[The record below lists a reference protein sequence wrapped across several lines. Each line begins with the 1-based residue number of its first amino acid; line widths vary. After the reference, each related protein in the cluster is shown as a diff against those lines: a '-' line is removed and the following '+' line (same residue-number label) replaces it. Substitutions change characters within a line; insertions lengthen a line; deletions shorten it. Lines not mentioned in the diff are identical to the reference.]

1 MEHKDN
7 QKVKRG
13 EIYLYDFGNNEGSI
27 QNGIRPVLIVQC
39 DEGNQTSTTTVVA
52 ALTTAI
58 KKRFLPSH
66 IILGR
71 NFGLD
76 EPSMVMLEQ
85 LKTVNQSDLT
95 EYIGFIDKEQLLR
108 KINNGLKSAFGLWTK
123 NPQRKG
129 EIRCLCSRCLE
140 DYKSNPD
147 YIVRRF
153 DPFAKEKE
161 KCDKC
166 HRMGFE
172 YIVREK
178 QNRSFQKDEGK
189 TDKA

>member
-108 KINNGLKSAFGLWTK
+108 KINNG
-123 NPQRKG
+123 
-129 EIRCLCSRCLE
+129 
-140 DYKSNPD
+140 
-147 YIVRRF
+147 
-153 DPFAKEKE
+153 
-161 KCDKC
+161 
-166 HRMGFE
+166 
-172 YIVREK
+172 
-178 QNRSFQKDEGK
+178 
-189 TDKA
+189 